1 MEEGMRNFS
10 KILLTVALVCIPM
23 IRAVMADEVNLK
35 NGDRLSGKIIT
46 MGDGNLVL
54 ETSFADKITIKWAEV
69 ASIKTDS
76 ALNLVLAD
84 GTAFQGIPQLSEAE
98 TMILKLDSVAEPVVF
113 DMSQIKSINPPEEP
127 PVRLTGQVNV
137 GFNKS
142 TGNTKTEKIHVDGEI
157 VARTKKNRYTAGGQY
172 NRSEDDND
180 KTEDNAL
187 GYLKYD
193 HFLSEK
199 LYFYLNGLF
208 EKDKF
213 KDINLRTTVGPGL
226 GYQVFESDLMNLSFE
241 AGPSYVNTDYDVQ
254 DDDDNISGRWAM
266 KFDRFFFEKLFQYY
280 LNNEGYVSL
289 SDTQDV
295 FMFTRTGLRFPVR
308 AGIFLNAG
316 LEWDWDN
323 TPSLGND
330 RSDYRYILSL
340 GYGF

>member
-1 MEEGMRNFS
+1 MRS
-10 KILLTVALVCIPM
+10 LVKILFVIAILCSLMAGS
-23 IRAVMADEVNLK
+23 VMADEVKMK

-46 MGDGNLVL
+46 MEDGTLVL
-54 ETSFADKITIKWAEV
+54 ETTFAGKIDIKWDEIAN
-69 ASIKTDS
+69 IKTDS
-76 ALNLVLAD
+76 KLDLELTD
-84 GTAFQGIPQLSEAE
+84 GTTIQGIPQLTEE
-98 TMILKLDSVAEPVVF
+98 GTLTVKLDSIDEPVVF
-113 DMSQIKSINPPEEP
+113 AMGQVKSINPPEEP
-127 PVRLTGQVNV
+127 PVRLSGQVNV

-142 TGNTKTEKIHVDGEI
+142 SGNTDTERIHVDGEI

-172 NRSEDDND
+172 NRAEDDGD

-199 LYFYLNGLF
+199 LYFYANGLF
-208 EKDKF
+208 ERDKF
-213 KDINLRTTVGPGL
+213 KDINLRTTLGPGL
-226 GYQVFESDLMNLSFE
+226 GYQVFESEVMNLSFE
-241 AGPSYVNTDYDVQ
+241 AGPSYVNTDYDEE

-266 KFDRFFFEKLFQYY
+266 KFDRYFFDKLFQFY

-295 FMFTRTGLRFPVR
+295 FMYTRTGLRFPVR

-316 LEWDWDN
+316 WEWDWDN
-323 TPSLGND
+323 TPSPGAD
-330 RSDYRYILSL
+330 RSDYRYVLSL

>member
-1 MEEGMRNFS
+1 MQTYKVIVFTM
-10 KILLTVALVCIPM
+10 VALCVLM
-23 IRAVMADEVNLK
+23 IGAVMADEINLK
-35 NGDRLSGKIIT
+35 NGDRLSGKIVT

-54 ETSFADKITIKWAEV
+54 ETSFADKITIEWDEV
-69 ASIKTDS
+69 AGFKTDS
-76 ALNLVLAD
+76 AIDLVLTD
-84 GTAFQGIPQLSEAE
+84 GTAFKGIPLTSEE
-98 TMILKLDSVAEPVVF
+98 GTLTLKLDSIAEPVVF
-113 DMSQIKSINPPEEP
+113 ALNQVKSINPPEEP
-127 PVRLTGQVNV
+127 PVNLSGQVNV

-142 TGNTKTEKIHVDGEI
+142 TGNTDNEKIRIDGEI

-172 NRSEDDND
+172 NRAEDDGD

-193 HFLSEK
+193 HFLTEK
-199 LYFYLNGLF
+199 LYFYANGLF
-208 EKDKF
+208 ERDKF
-213 KDINLRTTVGPGL
+213 KDINLRTTLGPGI
-226 GYQVFESDLMNLSFE
+226 GYQVFESEEMNLSFE
-241 AGPSYVNTDYDVQ
+241 AGPSYVNTDYEDQ

-266 KFDRFFFEKLFQYY
+266 KFDRYFFDKLFQYY

-289 SDTQDV
+289 SDAEDV

-316 LEWDWDN
+316 WEWDWDN
-323 TPSLGND
+323 TPSPDSD